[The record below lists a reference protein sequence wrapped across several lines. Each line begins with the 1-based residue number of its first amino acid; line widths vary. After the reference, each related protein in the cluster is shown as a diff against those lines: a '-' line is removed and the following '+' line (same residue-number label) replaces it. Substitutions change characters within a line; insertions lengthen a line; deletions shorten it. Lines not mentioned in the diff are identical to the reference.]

1 MVLWP
6 ILGTLSLLQFFLF
19 FFFVRVLHPLSAR
32 KQNISIFRLLWS
44 QMQPYVRVQAVRT
57 RQKFLEIFNMN
68 VKPTR
73 D

>member
-6 ILGTLSLLQFFLF
+6 ILGTLSLLQF

-44 QMQPYVRVQAVRT
+44 QMQPYVRVQAIRT

-68 VKPTR
+68 VKPPR